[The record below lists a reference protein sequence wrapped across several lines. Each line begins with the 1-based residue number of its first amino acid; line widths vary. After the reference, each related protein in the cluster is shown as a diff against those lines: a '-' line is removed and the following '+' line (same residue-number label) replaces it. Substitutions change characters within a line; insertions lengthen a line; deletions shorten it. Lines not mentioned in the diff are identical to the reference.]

1 MTDANRMDADQYLP
15 LQDIVALEF
24 THTVMGPSA
33 GMFLADLGADVI
45 RIEPP
50 GGDRTRRLRGSGL
63 GYFGFY
69 NRNKRSLAIDIKR
82 PESRPVL
89 LRLIG
94 SADVLI
100 ENMAVGTMAR
110 MGLGFDDLAS
120 DHPRLIYC
128 ALKGFLDGPHRNRAA
143 LDEVVQMMSGL
154 AYMTGLPGRPL
165 RMGASVIDV
174 MGGLF
179 GAFGIL
185 AALRERERTG
195 RGCEVRSALFETAV
209 FLMGQHLV
217 QSALQ
222 GAPVQPMSVR
232 TSAWSVYDVFQTA
245 DGEQIFLGLTS
256 DAHWRRFCEAFGR
269 ADLAGDAALASNNQ
283 RIAARDRLMP
293 EIRTLLA
300 GLSRAEVF
308 RRAQQADLP
317 FAPVARPEDLFEDAH
332 LLATGHLAA
341 SRVEGAAV
349 RVPAQPFQLDGRRYS
364 VRRDPPPA
372 GVDGREILTRC
383 GFAAADI
390 AALERAGVV
399 MLSGEMA

>member
-1 MTDANRMDADQYLP
+1 MTVASQMGADQRLP
-15 LQDIVALEF
+15 LQDIVVLEF

-50 GGDRTRRLRGSGL
+50 EGDRTRRLRGSGL

-69 NRNKRSLAIDIKR
+69 NRNKRSIAIDIKR
-82 PESRPVL
+82 PESRAVL
-89 LRLIG
+89 ARLID

-110 MGLGFDDLAS
+110 LGLGYSDVAA
-120 DHPRLIYC
+120 DHPGLIYC
-128 ALKGFLDGPHRNRAA
+128 ALKGFLDGPHQNRAA

-245 DGEQIFLGLTS
+245 DDQQIFLGITS
-256 DAHWRRFCEAFGR
+256 DAHWHRFCEAFDR
-269 ADLAGDAALASNNQ
+269 ANLAGDATLATNNQ
-283 RIAARDRLMP
+283 RIAARGRLMP

-300 GLSRAEVF
+300 GLSRAEIF

-317 FAPVARPEDLFEDAH
+317 FAPVAKPEDLFEDPH

-341 SRVEGAAV
+341 SHVGGLAV
-349 RVPAQPFQLDGRRYS
+349 QVPAQPFQLDGRRYS

-372 GVDGREILTRC
+372 GADGREILTRC
-383 GFAAADI
+383 GLAATEI

-399 MLSGEMA
+399 RLTGDMA